1 MRPAEERST
10 LRVLAPRTVLLLDRS
25 EFRSRA
31 VTRWLEGRG
40 HTLKRADRNDLLMLA
55 MGDTIGLIVVDG
67 DDAEAERTL
76 RAWPREIRAMPP
88 VLRFG
93 GRNSGAV
100 EGRTA
105 NIDGAFAES
114 AFVAAVQW
122 LLRPA
127 PAQDR

>member
-1 MRPAEERST
+1 
-10 LRVLAPRTVLLLDRS
+10 VLLLDRS

-31 VTRWLEGRG
+31 VTKWLEGRG
-40 HTLKRADRNDLLMLA
+40 HTVKRADRNDLLMLA
-55 MGDTIGLIVVDG
+55 MADTIGLIVVDG
-67 DDAEAERTL
+67 DDTEAERTL
-76 RAWPREIRAMPP
+76 RAWPREIRAVPP

-93 GRNSGAV
+93 GRTNSAI

-114 AFVAAVQW
+114 AFVSAVQW

-127 PAQDR
+127 PQER